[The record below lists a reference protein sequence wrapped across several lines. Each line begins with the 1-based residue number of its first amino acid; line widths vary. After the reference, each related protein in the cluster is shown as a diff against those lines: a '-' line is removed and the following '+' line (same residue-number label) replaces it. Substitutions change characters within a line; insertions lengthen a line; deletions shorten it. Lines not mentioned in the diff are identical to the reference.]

1 MTHVVIQLYLLML
14 KYVMVELLTADVGI
28 EAETFYREST
38 MSIEVLQGDTLQK
51 IRFWCKDPV
60 GYLFPYVQLT

>member
-1 MTHVVIQLYLLML
+1 
-14 KYVMVELLTADVGI
+14 MVELLTADVGI